1 MKMSQHTSATAA
13 KTHAALPLISVGRV
27 KRTYSVT
34 ERGVP
39 ASNDAQY
46 KASATRDELNAWA
59 RRAAASTGFGD
70 AATSSLPVSPAPDAM
85 QLAFAVRAER
95 HAALAEIIATL
106 VTAMSDAIRG
116 VIVRWRRIRSER
128 ATFQALRAL
137 DARTLR
143 DLGMDASELRSVALE
158 VSGATDPT
166 RAHALMRLKFLA
178 I

>member
-1 MKMSQHTSATAA
+1 MSQHTSATAA
-13 KTHAALPLISVGRV
+13 KTQAALPLISVGRV
-27 KRTYSVT
+27 KRTYSVA
-34 ERGVP
+34 ERGVQ

-46 KASATRDELNAWA
+46 KGSAASDELNAWA
-59 RRAAASTGFGD
+59 RRAAASSGFGD
-70 AATSSLPVSPAPDAM
+70 AATGSLPVSPAPDAM
-85 QLAFAVRAER
+85 QLAIAARAER
-95 HAALAEIIATL
+95 DAALAEIIATM

-116 VIVRWRRIRSER
+116 VIVRWKRIRSER
-128 ATFQALRAL
+128 ETFRALHAL

-143 DLGMDASELRSVALE
+143 DLGMDASELRSVAME

>member
-1 MKMSQHTSATAA
+1 MSQHTSATAA

-128 ATFQALRAL
+128 ETFQALRAL

>member
-1 MKMSQHTSATAA
+1 MSQRTNAIAA

-34 ERGVP
+34 ERDVP
-39 ASNDAQY
+39 ASNDARY
-46 KASATRDELNAWA
+46 KASTTSDELNVWA
-59 RRAAASTGFGD
+59 RRAAASSGFGD
-70 AATSSLPVSPAPDAM
+70 AATGSPRVAPAPDAL
-85 QLAFAVRAER
+85 QLASAVRAER
-95 HAALAEIIATL
+95 HAALAEIIAAL
-106 VTAMSDAIRG
+106 MTAMNDAIRG
-116 VIVRWRRIRSER
+116 VIARWERSRSER
-128 ATFQALRAL
+128 ETFQALRAL

-143 DLGMDASELRSVALE
+143 DLGMDASELRSVAME

>member
-1 MKMSQHTSATAA
+1 MSQHTSATAA
-13 KTHAALPLISVGRV
+13 KSYAALPLISVGRV
-27 KRTYSVT
+27 KRSYSVA
-34 ERGVP
+34 ERAAQ
-39 ASNDAQY
+39 ASNDAEY
-46 KASATRDELNAWA
+46 KASATNDERTAWA

-70 AATSSLPVSPAPDAM
+70 AATSSPPVSPAPDAM

-116 VIVRWRRIRSER
+116 IIVRWKRIRSER
-128 ATFQALRAL
+128 ETFHALRAL

-143 DLGMDASELRSVALE
+143 DLGMDVSEVRSVALE
-158 VSGATDPT
+158 VSGVTDPT

>member
-1 MKMSQHTSATAA
+1 MSQHTSAPAA

-27 KRTYSVT
+27 KRSYSVA
-34 ERGVP
+34 ERGAQ

-46 KASATRDELNAWA
+46 KASATSDELAAWA

-70 AATSSLPVSPAPDAM
+70 AATSSLPVSPTPDAM

-95 HAALAEIIATL
+95 HAALAEFIAAL
-106 VTAMSDAIRG
+106 VTAMSDAVRS
-116 VIVRWRRIRSER
+116 VIVRWKQIRSER
-128 ATFQALRAL
+128 ETVRALRAL

-143 DLGMDASELRSVALE
+143 DLGMDVSELRSVAMEL
-158 VSGATDPT
+158 SGATDPT